1 MPPYN
6 ARSGENRRK
15 AHRALLIGVDR
26 YEHLGRLPGVPRNL
40 ELMKE
45 ALTAE
50 DTGVFDPDEVMVLLD
65 PRGRHTVG
73 EALGKAAEEAE
84 GLLVVYFVGHGQVD
98 TYGKNFHLMVA
109 GSKVT
114 RDKSHPFSNALAW
127 HKDVMHWLWESEA
140 EHVVVILDCC
150 YAGNAL
156 KELDLNPEK
165 RFALFAAIR
174 EGAEIPVARSAGGT
188 RFTREIH
195 RVLTE
200 GATEE
205 GSLPGGDVLL
215 AHLDTRVREA
225 LAGLKAY
232 DGQDWI
238 PVEFHQGDD
247 VVLALG
253 RGESTG
259 PRVVEPKPAPKAEAE
274 PDSGFVLATDTKAVP
289 PSAFRRFRDRLW
301 RRRGVRRSLTLVM
314 VLALLGTTGVIV
326 RNLLPGDGTG
336 SCAPPMELRVLTDP
350 DLRAT
355 VQKAADAYLKRDSRA
370 CRRIGI
376 NVYEAKATDAV
387 AAFQRS
393 KAWQSPDG
401 ECPASGECFRPQ
413 RDIGAQPD
421 IWIPAAD
428 STWQRAQDTSAA
440 ASGNGKVTGGSVVA
454 FNRLG
459 PLAYTPMVLAV
470 PDGLSL
476 PTALQTGS
484 PLRELVSALG
494 ASEQKASVLRAD
506 PENTDGALLATT
518 ALYSPT
524 STAQPSELEQGME
537 AQLTPMPGTA
547 AELMCALAASPQKTL
562 EDRAAVLIPEQT
574 MAQFNLR
581 PGDKGRQSCAKDTL
595 SGRTAWYPS
604 DVPMLDLPFVHVTWK
619 GAARDAARRKQA
631 IGSFHKW
638 LSEDT
643 SAQRVFT
650 EDGFRGVTSDGDPA
664 TPDEHSLLKAPA
676 NTRAVHSDKLPQ
688 NGPPATS
695 ASLTDTLR
703 RYRRALGPGRVL
715 YLLDTSTSMTDKRV
729 FDGSGRAK
737 DLVSRS
743 MNSLGSEDEYGVW
756 SIAPDSRKDHSD
768 LVTFARH
775 SRAAAQR
782 KVRAAKPVVDVNARV
797 AAGLRDALTE
807 LRGGASDAD
816 PPRLLV
822 LVTDDEDSAGIKGAE
837 LTSLV
842 KEAETPPRV
851 RVVVVSLQGGG
862 CTSGALNRQL
872 TAATGGRCLDP
883 SVDLAK
889 ELQAEVAK
897 TGTGDAE

>member
-50 DTGVFDPDEVMVLLD
+50 GSGVFDPDEVTVLLD

-84 GLLVVYFVGHGQVD
+84 GLLVVYFAGHGQVD
-98 TYGKNFHLMVA
+98 TYGGNFHLMVA

-174 EGAEIPVARSAGGT
+174 EGAEIPVARTAAGT

-200 GATEE
+200 EPTE
-205 GSLPGGDVLL
+205 GGPLRGGDVLL

-253 RGESTG
+253 QGDDAG
-259 PRVVEPKPAPKAEAE
+259 PPVEREPKR
-274 PDSGFVLATDTKAVP
+274 DSVPVSDPEDDPEHDPEAVP
-289 PSAFRRFRDRLW
+289 LSAFLRRFWDRLW
-301 RRRGVRRSLTLVM
+301 RRRGVRRVLAPLLA
-314 VLALLGTTGVIV
+314 LALLGTTGVIV
-326 RNLLPGDGTG
+326 RHLLPADGAG

-355 VQKAADAYLKRDSRA
+355 VQKAADTYLERDSRA

-376 NVYEAKATDAV
+376 SVYEAKATDAV
-387 AAFQRS
+387 AAFQGS

-401 ECPASGECFRPQ
+401 ECHASGECFRPQ
-413 RDIGAQPD
+413 RDLGAQPD

-428 STWQRAQDTSAA
+428 STWRRAQDTSAA
-440 ASGNGKVTGGSVVA
+440 ATGNGKVTEGSVVS
-454 FNRLG
+454 FDRRG

-476 PTALQTGS
+476 PPALQTGS
-484 PLRELVSALG
+484 PLSGLVSALG
-494 ASEQKASVLRAD
+494 ASDQKASVLRPD

-518 ALYSPT
+518 ALYPPT
-524 STAQPSELEQGME
+524 GAARPSELEQGME
-537 AQLTPMPGTA
+537 AQLTPMPGTS
-547 AELMCALAASPQKTL
+547 AELMCALAASPQNTL

-604 DVPMLDLPFVHVTWK
+604 DVPVLDLPFVHVTWK
-619 GAARDAARRKQA
+619 GAERDAERRKQA
-631 IGSFHKW
+631 IEDFYRW
-638 LSEDT
+638 LTEDR

-664 TPDEHSLLKAPA
+664 TPDEHSLLKASA

-695 ASLTDTLR
+695 AVLTDTLR
-703 RYRRALGPGRVL
+703 RYRQALGPGRVL
-715 YLLDTSTSMTDKRV
+715 YLLDTSTSMVDKRV

-743 MNSLGSEDEYGVW
+743 MNSLGREDEYGVW
-756 SIAPDSRKDHSD
+756 SIAPVSRKAHAD
-768 LVTFARH
+768 LVPFGRND
-775 SRAAAQR
+775 RAAAQR
-782 KVRAAKPVVDVNARV
+782 KVGAAKPVEDVNAHV
-797 AAGLRDALTE
+797 ATGLRDALAE
-807 LRGGASDAD
+807 LRGGPSEAD

-822 LVTDDEDSAGIKGAE
+822 LVTDDEDSAGIKGAG

-842 KEAETPPRV
+842 EEAQKTPRV

>member
-26 YEHLGRLPGVPRNL
+26 YEHLGRLPSVPRNL

-50 DTGVFDPDEVMVLLD
+50 GSGVFDPDEVRVLLD
-65 PRGRHTVG
+65 PRGRHTVDA
-73 EALGKAAEEAE
+73 ALSKAAEEAE

-98 TYGKNFHLMVA
+98 TYGRNFHLMVA

-140 EHVVVILDCC
+140 EHIVVILDCC

-200 GATEE
+200 EPAE
-205 GSLPGGDVLL
+205 GGPLRGGDVLL
-215 AHLDTRVREA
+215 AQLDTRVREA

-253 RGESTG
+253 QGEGEGEGADS
-259 PRVVEPKPAPKAEAE
+259 RYEREPKP
-274 PDSGFVLATDTKAVP
+274 DFVPEHDPGAVP
-289 PSAFRRFRDRLW
+289 HDAFPPRFRNRLW
-301 RRRGVRRSLTLVM
+301 RRRGVRRSLVPLL
-314 VLALLGTTGVIV
+314 VLALLGTAGVIV
-326 RNLLPGDGTG
+326 RNLLPGGG
-336 SCAPPMELRVLTDP
+336 GGGCAPSMELRVLTDP

-355 VQKAADAYLKRDSRA
+355 VQKAANAYTKRNPRA

-376 NVYEAKATDAV
+376 TVYEAKETDAV
-387 AAFQRS
+387 AAFQGS

-401 ECPASGECFRPQ
+401 ECPASGACFRPQ
-413 RDIGAQPD
+413 RDLGAQPD

-428 STWQRAQDTSAA
+428 STWRRAQDTSAA
-440 ASGNGKVTGGSVVA
+440 ASGTGTAARAGSVVS
-454 FNRLG
+454 FDRLG
-459 PLAYTPMVLAV
+459 PLAFTPMVLAV

-476 PTALQTGS
+476 PPALQTGS
-484 PLRELVSALG
+484 PLSGLVSELRS
-494 ASEQKASVLRAD
+494 SEPAASVLRSD
-506 PENTDGALLATT
+506 PEITDGALLATT
-518 ALYSPT
+518 ALYPPT
-524 STAQPSELEQGME
+524 GTAQPSELEQGM
-537 AQLTPMPGTA
+537 AGQLTPMPGTA
-547 AELMCALAASPQKTL
+547 SELMCALAASSENTL

-595 SGRTAWYPS
+595 SARTAWYPS

-619 GAARDAARRKQA
+619 GAERDAAVRKRA
-631 IGSFHKW
+631 VEDFYRW
-638 LSEDT
+638 LTKDV

-650 EDGFRGVTSDGDPA
+650 EDGFRGVTSDRTPA
-664 TPDEHSLLKAPA
+664 PPDEHSLLKVSA
-676 NTRAVHSDKLPQ
+676 NTRAVHADALPPT
-688 NGPPATS
+688 GPRVTS
-695 ASLTDTLR
+695 AVQTDTLR
-703 RYRRALGPGRVL
+703 RYREALGPGRVL
-715 YLLDTSTSMTDKRV
+715 YLLDTSTSMADKRV
-729 FDGSGRAK
+729 LDGSGRAK

-743 MNSLGSEDEYGVW
+743 MNSLGAKDEYGVR
-756 SIAPDSRKDHSD
+756 SLAPASRKSRPDVVPFGRND
-768 LVTFARH
+768 
-775 SRAAAQR
+775 RAAAQR
-782 KVRAAKPVVDVNARV
+782 KVDAVKPVNTDARV
-797 AAGLRDALTE
+797 ATGLREALAD
-807 LRGGASDAD
+807 LRGGPAELD

-822 LVTDDEDSAGIKGAE
+822 LVTDDEDSAAIKGAA
-837 LTSLV
+837 LASLV
-842 KEAETPPRV
+842 KEAKKAPRV

-862 CTSGALNRQL
+862 CTSGELNRQL